1 MESRIGLGGACMV
14 MGVIS
19 MVGEIELGDTKQRKG
34 MWKSSSLLLL
44 LLLMMMKGSTF
55 SALWKTTILLPI
67 TSSLME
73 LIS

>member
-1 MESRIGLGGACMV
+1 MV
-14 MGVIS
+14 MGVVS
-19 MVGEIELGDTKQRKG
+19 MVAEIELGETTQRKA

-44 LLLMMMKGSTF
+44 LLLLMMMMKGSMF
-55 SALWKTTILLPI
+55 SAVWKITILLPI